1 MIDLV
6 LWIGALVLLVAL
18 RLWSRRL
25 HSRKYE
31 SNGSCIYV
39 HDMARADFWDGKE
52 PPDTGFTAA
61 QKKEIYARAGG
72 RCQVTGK
79 AVSLGEPDG
88 RSEKIRNALGF
99 LPEGEVDHIIPRN
112 YGGSSMTWNARLV
125 CRELNRGKSGMW
137 TREAERLC
145 ERRGMKV
152 YVMRQ
157 SAKRVAKPKRVKSV
171 AGGARRFFWGA

>member
-6 LWIGALVLLVAL
+6 LWIGALVFLVAL
-18 RLWSRRL
+18 WLWSRHL

-39 HDMARADFWDGKE
+39 HDVSKADFWDGKE

-61 QKKEIYARAGG
+61 QKKEIYARVSG

-88 RSEKIRNALGF
+88 RGEKLRNALGL

-112 YGGSSMTWNARLV
+112 YGGPSTTWNARLV
-125 CRELNRGKSGMW
+125 CREVNRGKSGLW
-137 TREAERLC
+137 THEAEKLC
-145 ERRGMKV
+145 EKRRMKV
-152 YVMRQ
+152 YVVRQ
-157 SAKRVAKPKRVKSV
+157 SAKRAARPMRVTSV
-171 AGGARRFFWGA
+171 AGGARRFFLGV